1 MKIKNNKIFI
11 IKNFS
16 CQARHF
22 FGTTKVSTF
31 SVFVDVSSD
40 NGTKRIKYND
50 YSFEFV
56 DAHSCLVEFEQ
67 HRENLLSADFNAIG
81 IGMAFDEEKVVVVD
95 VFCNRDL
102 IVDSVD
108 INKELFSIV
117 VVGRMLNELM
127 GVYALRIVQEDAI
140 NKALILINPHY
151 ITQDTKN
158 KQFRAYFNNAQKI
171 FEDETRKI
179 VEIYIRNKPETI
191 KYGIPNPE
199 RVKVEDLVL
208 ANRVPLNNFPHPKIF
223 KEHIAEEN
231 LQKKKEEDEER
242 RRVEEKIKEKEERD
256 KRIQKPD
263 SAYENL

>member
-1 MKIKNNKIFI
+1 
-11 IKNFS
+11 
-16 CQARHF
+16 
-22 FGTTKVSTF
+22 
-31 SVFVDVSSD
+31 
-40 NGTKRIKYND
+40 
-50 YSFEFV
+50 
-56 DAHSCLVEFEQ
+56 
-67 HRENLLSADFNAIG
+67 
-81 IGMAFDEEKVVVVD
+81 MAFDEEKVVVVD

>member
-1 MKIKNNKIFI
+1 
-11 IKNFS
+11 
-16 CQARHF
+16 
-22 FGTTKVSTF
+22 
-31 SVFVDVSSD
+31 VSSD
-40 NGTKRIKYND
+40 NGTKRVKYND

-67 HRENLLSADFNAIG
+67 HRENLLSPNFNTIG
-81 IGMAFDEEKVVVVD
+81 VGMAFDEEKVVVVD

-117 VVGRMLNELM
+117 VVGRILNEQM
-127 GVYALRIVQEDAI
+127 GVYALRVVQEEAI
-140 NKALILINPHY
+140 NKALILINPQN
-151 ITQDTKN
+151 ITQDIKN
-158 KQFRAYFNNAQKI
+158 KQFRAYFNNSQKV

-208 ANRVPLNNFPHPKIF
+208 ANRAPLMNFPHPRIF
-223 KEHIAEEN
+223 KEHNAEEI
-231 LQKKKEEDEER
+231 LQKKKEEEEER
-242 RRVEEKIKEKEERD
+242 LRIEEKIKEKDERD
-256 KRIQKPD
+256 KRMQKPD

>member
-1 MKIKNNKIFI
+1 
-11 IKNFS
+11 
-16 CQARHF
+16 
-22 FGTTKVSTF
+22 
-31 SVFVDVSSD
+31 VSSD
-40 NGTKRIKYND
+40 NGTKRVKYND

-67 HRENLLSADFNAIG
+67 HRENLLSPNFNTIG
-81 IGMAFDEEKVVVVD
+81 VGMAFDEEKVVVVD

-117 VVGRMLNELM
+117 VVGRILNEQM
-127 GVYALRIVQEDAI
+127 GVYALRVVQEEAI
-140 NKALILINPHY
+140 NKALILINPQY
-151 ITQDTKN
+151 ITQDIKN
-158 KQFRAYFNNAQKI
+158 KQFRAYFNNSQKV
-171 FEDETRKI
+171 FEDETRKM

-208 ANRVPLNNFPHPKIF
+208 ANRAPLLNFPHPRIF
-223 KEHIAEEN
+223 KEHNAEEI
-231 LQKKKEEDEER
+231 LQKKKEEEEER
-242 RRVEEKIKEKEERD
+242 LRIEEKIKEKDERD
-256 KRIQKPD
+256 KRMQKPD